1 MIITISG
8 NAGSGKSTVAKIILK
23 QLNAERIYVGGIRR
37 ELARKKG
44 MTLEELNVYALDHP
58 ETDVDVDEKAA
69 AQARELE
76 KEGKIVIVE
85 GRTMFHFIPESIKI
99 YVKVDSLVGA
109 KRIWQDLQKAELDLK
124 RNQDKVN
131 SLEELQ
137 EKTEN
142 RQKNDIVRYQKYYG
156 VNPYDEKHYDL
167 VVDSTTPSAVKVAKK
182 VMEFIE
188 KQQKN
193 L

>member
-1 MIITISG
+1 MI
-8 NAGSGKSTVAKIILK
+8 
-23 QLNAERIYVGGIRR
+23 Y
-37 ELARKKG
+37 
-44 MTLEELNVYALDHP
+44 
-58 ETDVDVDEKAA
+58 VDVDEKAA